1 MSFLSLLSPTSI
13 MAGIIVALTL
23 SNAFFINRWSAARD
37 NLTSYTASVNAA
49 QEQIEADIQR
59 RLRESAAINTDTA
72 ARLDFALA
80 SLRSRPSIRVQSS
93 SCKGGMPGL
102 SAAPGLAPQ
111 ATAAAAAD
119 TGIVLTA
126 DQCAE
131 KLGDGI
137 EDAVRFAWLQDWVV
151 QQHGINQ

>member
-1 MSFLSLLSPTSI
+1 
-13 MAGIIVALTL
+13 
-23 SNAFFINRWSAARD
+23 
-37 NLTSYTASVNAA
+37 
-49 QEQIEADIQR
+49 
-59 RLRESAAINTDTA
+59 
-72 ARLDFALA
+72 
-80 SLRSRPSIRVQSS
+80 
-93 SCKGGMPGL
+93 MPGL